1 MNRLLLV
8 LVAASAAAGARADI
22 INLTNG
28 NQLEGRATVEG
39 DRVKVQMGQGW
50 LFLRK
55 EAVASIEKK
64 DTPLDVFDRKYA
76 ALAPKDLPARLQLA
90 GWCREQDLTE
100 PNRKLLNE
108 VLALDPNNAEARR
121 LLGHVQHQGQWV
133 TVEERNRALG
143 LVEFEGQW
151 HTPGALAELLKA
163 RAAAEQAQAEL
174 QKLRE
179 GLQQQPGYGAP
190 DYGYSPYYYGYSRYY
205 YGYDPYSGGYYA
217 PYRYRYPYLFFSGR
231 LTFGRHLHIRF
242 P

>member
-8 LVAASAAAGARADI
+8 LVAASAAAAARADI

-28 NQLEGRATVEG
+28 NRLEGRATVEG

-76 ALAPKDLPARLQLA
+76 ALAPKDVPGRLQLA
-90 GWCREQDLTE
+90 GWCREQELVE
-100 PNRKLLNE
+100 QNRKLLNE
-108 VLALDPNNAEARR
+108 VLALDPDNAEARR
-121 LLGHVQHQGQWV
+121 LSGHVQHKGQWV
-133 TVEERNRALG
+133 TVAERNRELG

-151 HTPGALAELLKA
+151 HTPQALAELLKA

-174 QKLRE
+174 RKLRE
-179 GLQQQPGYGAP
+179 ELQQQPSPVAP
-190 DYGYSPYYYGYSRYY
+190 DYGWSPYYYAYGRYGYDYSRYPYGY
-205 YGYDPYSGGYYA
+205 YGYRSG
-217 PYRYRYPYLFFSGR
+217 YPYLFYSGR
-231 LTFGRHLHIRF
+231 WTFGRHLRIRF